1 MTPISLI
8 EVSKYYTADNSDY
21 RGIPF
26 VEVWPRLTAD
36 HFGILMG
43 TTAVI
48 TEAERGHDPVLRM
61 QYAQRIFNI
70 FLPTEE
76 QIDFALKLWNFILM
90 GYEWRWRARQGVSS
104 EGFSNFLDALASG
117 KAIPNTVPFHRDS
130 MWFAVCIGTPGTG
143 KTSTSL
149 SFLIKLSRGL
159 LYHPQ
164 HGEVFQLLHVH
175 LKAPKNAKEMGMAL
189 AIFDALRDVALK
201 TNLPFPYRTGS
212 VPKTIPLIKSAIRGI
227 CEALNLGLLI
237 IDEVDHL
244 FPGTQGLES
253 EAMKFLT
260 DLSNIIQVPTLL
272 IGTWELL
279 PKLGTQMPLA
289 RRSVGA
295 PTAFYRRLPKDAV
308 YVVFAMSVFSVQATT
323 EHAEWNLEIEETFY
337 EHTQG
342 IHDLIVKLHA
352 LSQIAAVAEDV
363 AKVDAAFIA
372 KVAREC
378 MPAIAPCI
386 KLLKEGRSEQ
396 DREVWDLEPEDFV
409 EFVTRYLVQAQLKLA
424 LKPPRSGRSA
434 ANTAKVASDLTQILH
449 SLGVAAQ
456 QAVPASLAMAENA
469 SGATAEEIAAKL
481 IQDASRRGPKPS
493 KSKNEAQQIKRD
505 AEFEALDESD
515 LRRIVYFAIRTKAD
529 VESSLRTAGYI
540 PSGAD
545 DVAGF

>member
-1 MTPISLI
+1 MTPMSLI
-8 EVSKYYTADNSDY
+8 EVSEYFAAENSDY

-26 VEVWPRLTAD
+26 VEVWPRLTTD
-36 HFGILMG
+36 HFDALMG

-48 TEAERGHDPVLRM
+48 TEAERRHDPALRM

-70 FLPTEE
+70 FLPTDE

-104 EGFSNFLDALASG
+104 DGFRTFLNALASG
-117 KAIPNTVPFHRDS
+117 SATSNAVPFHRDS
-130 MWFAVCIGTPGTG
+130 MWFAACIGTPGTG
-143 KTSTSL
+143 KTSTPL
-149 SFLIKLSRGL
+149 SFLSQLAPGL
-159 LYHPQ
+159 LYHPKY
-164 HGEVFQLLHVH
+164 GEVFQLLHAH

-189 AIFDALRDVALK
+189 AIFYALRDVALK

-212 VPKTIPLIKSAIRGI
+212 VPKTIPAIKSAIKGL

-260 DLSNIIQVPTLL
+260 DMSNIIQVPTLL

-295 PTAFYRRLPKDAV
+295 PTAFYRRLPKDDV
-308 YVVFAMSVFSVQATT
+308 YVAFAMSVFSVQATT
-323 EHAEWNLEIEETFY
+323 EQTPWDTEIEEAFY

-352 LSQIAAVAEDV
+352 LSQIAAIAEGT
-363 AKVDAAFIA
+363 AKVDAAFIV
-372 KVAREC
+372 KVAKEC
-378 MPAIAPCI
+378 RPAIAPCI
-386 KLLKEGRSEQ
+386 KLLKEGRKEQ
-396 DREVWDLEPEDFV
+396 DREVWDLEPEDFA

-424 LKPPRSGRSA
+424 LGVPRSGRSA

-449 SLGVAAQ
+449 NLGVATQ
-456 QAVPASLAMAENA
+456 QAVPASLVMAQNA
-469 SGATAEEIAAKL
+469 TGETAEEIAAKL

-493 KSKNEAQQIKRD
+493 RSKNEAQQIKRD
-505 AEFEALDESD
+505 AEFEPLDASD
-515 LRRIVYFAIRTKAD
+515 LRRIVYFAIRTKTD

-540 PSGAD
+540 PSAAD